1 MTRLLSQ
8 IPVYI
13 WRYLALAAIAL
24 LTLGSVG
31 MALRLHIWPLYAVPV
46 MVVAALQVIYNYRPL
61 FFLMIFCIPVSIQYE
76 FGTAFS
82 IDIFS
87 EPLMLV
93 FLLIFVL
100 NVLAG
105 RQFSWKGKIYGFH
118 VLLFLLIFWT
128 FFTTFTSEFPMRSLK
143 FLMAKLWYLAA
154 FVYIAEKIIDGPK
167 AIRQVFWAFFFPM
180 ILVATGVTIRHAS
193 LGFSFEEANGVA
205 YPIFANGVIY
215 AATLVLFI
223 PWCWY
228 ARTWYSPKS
237 LEWYV
242 INIGIV
248 ILAFATILTYKRG
261 AWLALMILPF
271 VDIAIKRSF
280 FDKII
285 YSTLVVATLTLA
297 YLINDNKFYEFA
309 PNYQKTIWH
318 EGDIQGHLQATISGT
333 EISSMERFYRWVAAK
348 NMIADMPLTGSGPS
362 TFNQVYKRYTDDAFR
377 TYVSDNP
384 EQSTTHNYFLLT
396 FSEQGL
402 IGGFLFLGLCVYMV
416 LKAARLYPMMESG
429 EFRSILMMALLS
441 LITIL
446 FHSLLNELIEVDKI
460 GPMFWL
466 CMVIIHKLEVWH
478 EEKQIHR

>member
-1 MTRLLSQ
+1 MD
-8 IPVYI
+8 V
-13 WRYLALAAIAL
+13 WRWLALTAIAL
-24 LTLGSVG
+24 ITLGAFG

-46 MVVAALQVIYNYRPL
+46 MLAVALQVIYNYKPL
-61 FFLMIFCIPVSIQYE
+61 FFLMVFCIPISMQVE
-76 FGTAFS
+76 FGTAFA
-82 IDIFS
+82 IDVFS

-93 FLLIFVL
+93 FLLIFL
-100 NVLAG
+100 FNFLAG
-105 RQFSWKGKIYGFH
+105 RQFAGKTKIYPFH
-118 VLLFLLIFWT
+118 IFIALIIFWT
-128 FFTTFTSEFPMRSLK
+128 FFTTITSEFPLRSVK

-154 FVYIAEKIIDGPK
+154 FVYIAERVIEDPK
-167 AIRQVFWAFFFPM
+167 SIRQVFWAFFVPFVLAVM
-180 ILVATGVTIRHAS
+180 GITIRHA
-193 LGFSFEEANGVA
+193 LEGFSFESANGIA
-205 YPIFANGVIY
+205 FPLFANGVIY

-237 LEWYV
+237 LQWYL
-242 INIGIV
+242 IIGGTV
-248 ILAFATILTYKRG
+248 VLAIATVLTYKRG
-261 AWLALMILPF
+261 AWAALLILPV
-271 VDIAIKRSF
+271 VDQAIKRKI
-280 FDKII
+280 FDKVV
-285 YSTLVVATLTLA
+285 YAVLVIATLALA
-297 YLINDNKFYEFA
+297 YLLNDNKFYEFA

-396 FSEQGL
+396 FSEQGF
-402 IGGFLFLGLCVYMV
+402 IGGFLFMGLCIWMV
-416 LKAARLYPMMESG
+416 LKASWLFPRMKTSEY
-429 EFRSILMMALLS
+429 RSILMMALLS

-478 EEKQIHR
+478 EDKPLQA